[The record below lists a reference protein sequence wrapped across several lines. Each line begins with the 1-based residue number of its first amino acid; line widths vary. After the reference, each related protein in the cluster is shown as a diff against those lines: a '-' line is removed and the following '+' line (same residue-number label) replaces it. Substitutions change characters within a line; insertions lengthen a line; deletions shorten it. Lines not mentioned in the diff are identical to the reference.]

1 MQCPST
7 QFEVTPFP
15 SVQDK
20 ALLEKAPSGKATTMT
35 PCSKAQFYWK
45 LLAVHEYTRR
55 ADLPCLVMQV
65 ASPPSNIELLKVA
78 QGTLVLFFD
87 LSVPV
92 QLSAGKCSLL
102 PD

>member
-20 ALLEKAPSGKATTMT
+20 AFLEKAPSGKATTMT

-45 LLAVHEYTRR
+45 LLAEYMNTPEGQICP
-55 ADLPCLVMQV
+55 A
-65 ASPPSNIELLKVA
+65 
-78 QGTLVLFFD
+78 
-87 LSVPV
+87 LS
-92 QLSAGKCSLL
+92 CRWHLL
-102 PD
+102 PLTLSC